1 MRLDRS
7 HASKNI
13 WRMITIIIIL
23 CCFYNIADSREMWVK
38 RKGWKYLAKLNS
50 SVYRVAEALF
60 QEHISHYHV
69 VNWLTAH
76 IDYFCLNRSPAL
88 VSSIEFSPIMSC
100 HNSMSWIK
108 WSRDTDIGAIQ
119 EGKVSGWNNKS
130 PLECLYI
137 LSPAQKQW
145 KFVSP
150 LREQL
155 MSLCHYIVNIHSGAV
170 TLMILGFCLQKNEKT
185 IVILWWFLFFSL

>member
-7 HASKNI
+7 RASKNI

-23 CCFYNIADSREMWVK
+23 CFFYNIADSREMWVK
-38 RKGWKYLAKLNS
+38 GRDENTWQNY
-50 SVYRVAEALF
+50 
-60 QEHISHYHV
+60 
-69 VNWLTAH
+69 WLTAH

-88 VSSIEFSPIMSC
+88 VSSIEFSPIVSC

-170 TLMILGFCLQKNEKT
+170 TLMILGFCLQKNEKN